1 MDAKNTDMMNSIGLL
16 VLRLGIGGFMAS
28 HGWGKVQMIFNG
40 QFEMMGDPIGLGPH
54 LSLVAVAGA
63 EFLCALLVVIGL
75 GTRFAAAPVVFAMT
89 IAAFAIHS
97 SDPLTMSE
105 GARLFF
111 AGEAKSWASKEPAL
125 LFALAFFALVFTGA
139 GKLSID
145 GLIWPWWTKQR
156 AKKRVAGKV

>member
-28 HGWGKVQMIFNG
+28 HGWGKVEMVFNG
-40 QFEMMGDPIGLGPH
+40 QFEMMGDPIGLGPT
-54 LSLVAVAGA
+54 LSLIAVAGA
-63 EFLCALLVVIGL
+63 EFVCAVLVMIGL
-75 GTRFAAAPVVFAMT
+75 GTRFAAGPVVFAMAV
-89 IAAFAIHS
+89 AAFAIHGA
-97 SDPLTMSE
+97 DPLTMGE

-125 LFALAFFALVFTGA
+125 LFLFAFLALIFTGA

-145 GLIWPWWTKQR
+145 GLIWPAWRKRR
-156 AKKRVAGKV
+156 AKRKAAAKA